1 MSFFYDLPQISEEA
15 MRLSML
21 CLEYDMSH
29 SWWHCLKKLQEPHG
43 GGTSLEEVGR
53 WGWHLSLPSPAPLA
67 AHSSLPECRCNVT
80 SQLPAPSTVP
90 SSLADSVPWCTAAS
104 GTAGQNNPL
113 SLEMLF
119 LQGIS
124 RQEAINI
131 SSKLHTFIHSKPL
144 CI

>member
-15 MRLSML
+15 LRLSML

-29 SWWHCLKKLQEPHG
+29 SWWHCLKKLWEPHR

-53 WGWHLSLPSPAPLA
+53 WGWPLSLPSPAPLA
-67 AHSSLPECRCNVT
+67 HSSLPECRSNVT

-90 SSLADSVPWCTAAS
+90 SSLAVSAPWCTAAA

-113 SLEMLF
+113 SLEMP
-119 LQGIS
+119 LQEIS
-124 RQEAINI
+124 RQEAINT
-131 SSKLHTFIHSKPL
+131 KTNKQKKD
-144 CI
+144 